1 MIVRSQRASLPHNS
15 VIAYI
20 LLVWQITFLQVH
32 QMIWYNRYSGNYSVR
47 TDQWLAIGSLMF
59 KPFLYVSM
67 ENPCVN
73 SIVTLVQ
80 CFSQAFDRLFCF
92 FWAWLF
98 PFNPLYCFIVW
109 FRDNSNLVSLCF
121 RLLVYNKRSPVYPA
135 LARHWQ
141 TLKGVN
147 KSMII
152 LSELKLP
159 ALPYV
164 APITAISGCQNIN
177 YVCYGHEIDRWPCG
191 KVICHA

>member
-1 MIVRSQRASLPHNS
+1 
-15 VIAYI
+15 
-20 LLVWQITFLQVH
+20 
-32 QMIWYNRYSGNYSVR
+32 
-47 TDQWLAIGSLMF
+47 
-59 KPFLYVSM
+59 M
-67 ENPCVN
+67 EDTCVN
-73 SIVTLVQ
+73 SIVTYFTLQNV
-80 CFSQAFDRLFCF
+80 SSMLSPRRLIDFFCF
-92 FWAWLF
+92 FWTWLF
-98 PFNPLYCFIVW
+98 PFNPLNHFIVL
-109 FRDNSNLVSLCF
+109 FRDNSNSVSLCF

-152 LSELKLP
+152 LSALKLP

-177 YVCYGHEIDRWPCG
+177 YVCYSHEIDWWPCG

>member
-1 MIVRSQRASLPHNS
+1 
-15 VIAYI
+15 
-20 LLVWQITFLQVH
+20 
-32 QMIWYNRYSGNYSVR
+32 
-47 TDQWLAIGSLMF
+47 
-59 KPFLYVSM
+59 M

-80 CFSQAFDRLFCF
+80 CFSQVFDRLFCF

-98 PFNPLYCFIVW
+98 PFNPLNCFIVW

-164 APITAISGCQNIN
+164 APSISLLSVVVRISIT
-177 YVCYGHEIDRWPCG
+177 YVMHMKLTGGLVGRWFVMLKSIQGTTGLCRG
-191 KVICHA
+191 KSFDLTQSFYTAL